1 MTRWFRYYDD
11 ALNDPKVQK
20 LSGEY
25 FKAWVNILC
34 MASKA
39 GGVIASAADV
49 AFGLRCAESKARAI
63 VAYLMGVGLLDV
75 PKNGYATP
83 HNWDARQFKSDVSN
97 ERVKRHRERHRND
110 TSNGE
115 CNVTETVDETPPE
128 TEQKAESETDQLS
141 EQKSKN
147 INNVVKAKSWTPPDH
162 GRTGKGRVYVKDGTD
177 EWIAYAADYRAAHGI
192 DPVANAEGGKWFKIT
207 GEVPAP
213 LATHRGA
220 IQQ

>member
-20 LSGEY
+20 LTGDY

-39 GGVIASAADV
+39 GGVIASATDV
-49 AFGLRCAESKARAI
+49 AFGLRLSEAKARAI

-83 HNWDARQFKSDVSN
+83 HNWDARQYKSDVSN

-110 TSNGE
+110 QSNTE
-115 CNVTETVDETPPE
+115 CNVTVTENETPPE
-128 TEQKAESETDQLS
+128 TEQNTEAETDQLS
-141 EQKSKN
+141 ETESKN
-147 INNVVKAKSWTPPDH
+147 LNNSGKGKSWTPPPH
-162 GRTGKGRVYVKDGTD
+162 GSIGKGRIYLEDGTD
-177 EWIAYAADYRAAHGI
+177 EWKSYAEDYRAAHGI
-192 DPVANAEGGKWFKIT
+192 EPVPNKDGGKWFKTT
-207 GEVPAP
+207 GESP
-213 LATHRGA
+213 LPVATHHG
-220 IQQ
+220 ILQQ